1 MKIAMPQ
8 QKSRSVFIVLAF
20 LIVINVFALAV
31 ARTLSTPQLLEVIFF
46 DIGQGDSILI
56 KTPSR
61 HKILIDGGPDNGVI
75 EKLAKTMPFWDRTID
90 LVVLTHPDKDHVA
103 GLIDVFKRYK
113 VDNVLWTGVVRDTL
127 EYKKWVGAL
136 EKEQSRIVISQSGQR
151 IRLFSKGQSS
161 ERTVYFDI
169 LNPSDRLE
177 GLEFD
182 KSNDTAVVARM
193 YFKDNSFLFTGDIGF
208 SAEEKMVSSK
218 IELNSDILKV
228 GHHGSKYSTGDFFL
242 EKVLPSMAVIQV
254 GKNSYGHP
262 APETLE
268 RLEKFD
274 IDTLRT
280 DTDGDIEIISDGNNI
295 QVKNENEKRKTIK

>member
-8 QKSRSVFIVLAF
+8 QKSRSVFIILVFLA
-20 LIVINVFALAV
+20 VINIFALTV
-31 ARTLSTPQLLEVIFF
+31 VRTLSAPQLLEVDFF
-46 DIGQGDSILI
+46 NVGQGDSIFI

-103 GLIDVFKRYK
+103 GLIDVFKRYR

-127 EYKKWVGAL
+127 EYKKWVGVL
-136 EKEQSRIVISQSGQR
+136 EKEQASIVIAQSGQR
-151 IRLFSKGQSS
+151 IKSSSSGQSS

-242 EKVLPSMAVIQV
+242 EKVLPSVAVIQV

-268 RLEKFD
+268 KLGKFD
-274 IDTLRT
+274 IDILRT
-280 DTDGDIEIISDGNNI
+280 DTGGDIEIISDGNNI